1 MRDDLLNWATNGF
14 EGKPKIFFM
23 DENGKKYHDPK
34 TAEDVK
40 WKNPGH
46 NKNKPTDEIIL
57 PADMEFFTSLYEKE
71 ATPLIEQIF
80 NKPKL
85 AQQEPGQKLAAINEQ
100 ILARVAKEQEKMKVG
115 EDPLV
120 INVDLQVPMR
130 QLLHLMIRGTSELV
144 KSGKNSVNEIEDPDT
159 LSAYEMLQTQ
169 LERAKQP
176 SFWYQS
182 LGDLVQKKTQRWK
195 EHVEAQS
202 DPSADE
208 NLWDADLEGFVL
220 GRAPDPEYVKRY
232 YDGRNAPGKAASD
245 STDVPGNTKESGQI
259 PGSEESNDVNMS
271 GTSHQEQSSTSADHA
286 GASESTADADMST
299 EQQHEDI
306 GTNEFADA
314 VKIECDSAYVLDGK
328 QKRKIEGYVKA
339 GRGHSLLIRMNDYK
353 AVPALCELT
362 AAGPFGGALNN
373 YRTIGDARQIQ
384 WDTDL
389 ELLKTAGSLVEG
401 LQVTI
406 RPWNAITASLTSI
419 VVWAKTPS
427 MDGSSRFGQ
436 KKSNLTRTMPKLPS
450 LREMS
455 RSRPRHQE
463 KPQHRKEP
471 QVRRKLHLR
480 CKRRMGR
487 WLRSKRSVITLTK
500 IMHRS

>member
-1 MRDDLLNWATNGF
+1 
-14 EGKPKIFFM
+14 
-23 DENGKKYHDPK
+23 
-34 TAEDVK
+34 
-40 WKNPGH
+40 
-46 NKNKPTDEIIL
+46 
-57 PADMEFFTSLYEKE
+57 MEFFTSLYEKE

-208 NLWDADLEGFVL
+208 NLWDAELEGFVL

-389 ELLKTAGSLVEG
+389 ELLKTKSITDLHCTFMARQRDTWSRWIIGGRFAGDD
-401 LQVTI
+401 
-406 RPWNAITASLTSI
+406 
-419 VVWAKTPS
+419 PS
-427 MDGSSRFGQ
+427 MERHYR
-436 KKSNLTRTMPKLPS
+436 KSDLD
-450 LREMS
+450 
-455 RSRPRHQE
+455 
-463 KPQHRKEP
+463 
-471 QVRRKLHLR
+471 
-480 CKRRMGR
+480 RRMGKDSVNGWIQQIWPEEIELDEDYAEVAESSR
-487 WLRSKRSVITLTK
+487 DEPLASSTPGEAPTQEGAPGKKKAAPTMKKKDGAMASKQAQRHHLNENHASQLG
-500 IMHRS
+500 R